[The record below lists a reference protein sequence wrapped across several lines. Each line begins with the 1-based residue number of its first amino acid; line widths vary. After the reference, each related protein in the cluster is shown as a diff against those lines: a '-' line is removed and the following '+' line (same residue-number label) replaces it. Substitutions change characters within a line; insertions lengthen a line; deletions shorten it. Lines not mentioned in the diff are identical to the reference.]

1 MYDISGTEAMI
12 KTFIE
17 PYFPVLVMGRG
28 SGKMQ
33 LCLPDDTKVRIMNP
47 ADYISLKKRVIGNDE
62 AGNVCCKEAYG
73 RNV

>member
-12 KTFIE
+12 KMFIE
-17 PYFPVLVMGRG
+17 PYFPILVMGRG

-33 LCLPDDTKVRIMNP
+33 FCLSDDPNTKIVN
-47 ADYISLKKRVIGNDE
+47 AAHYISLKRGIRNDE
-62 AGNVCCKEAYG
+62 TGDVCSKEAYG